1 MRLKR
6 AWCSCPLPSLVLPLA
21 HQNGITK
28 DPTMPRAPSTTA
40 LPGHLAENVMH
51 FGRVLRTA
59 GMPVPTDRIQLALNA
74 LQVAGLSSRRDFHD
88 TLMACLLDR
97 VEHRDLFDQAFT
109 LFWRDP
115 DIAGRMMA
123 MLLPRVQAKT
133 ETPPVPENRRLGEAL
148 FPHQPNQANTPP
160 PPEQIEVD
168 ATLTWNEREL
178 LQKADFDTMTA
189 DEWRAAQ
196 ALLKQ
201 MALLFPPITTRRSE
215 RAPGPGR
222 QARIDGRATLQAL
235 ARSGGE
241 LWQMRWRRPRQ
252 QPAPLV
258 VLADISG
265 SMSRYSR
272 MLLHFT
278 HALGHADA
286 RVESFVF
293 GTRLTRT
300 TRSLRQR
307 DPDIAVAQV
316 VRDVA
321 DWSGGTRITACL
333 HEFNQ
338 RWARRVLCG
347 RATVL
352 LISDGLEHGT
362 PDDPRCEGLRFEME
376 RLHKSCRRLVWLN
389 PLLRF
394 EQFQPRAA
402 GIKAMR
408 PFVDEFLPAHNL
420 QSLKSLAEVLIRRGV
435 HTNSARAR

>member
-1 MRLKR
+1 ML
-6 AWCSCPLPSLVLPLA
+6 
-21 HQNGITK
+21 
-28 DPTMPRAPSTTA
+28 RAPNVNA
-40 LPGHLAENVMH
+40 LPGRLAENVMH

-74 LQVAGLSSRRDFHD
+74 LQVGGLESRTDFHA
-88 TLMACLLDR
+88 TLQACLLDR
-97 VEHRDLFDQAFT
+97 IEHRELFDQAFT

-115 DIAGRMMA
+115 DITGRMMA
-123 MLLPRVQAKT
+123 MLLPRVQTKT
-133 ETPPVPENRRLGEAL
+133 EQPSVPENRRLGEAL
-148 FPHQPNQANTPP
+148 FPHQPNQPNPPP
-160 PPEQIEVD
+160 PPEKIEVD

-178 LQKADFDTMTA
+178 LQKADFETMTA

-196 ALLKQ
+196 RLLRQ
-201 MALLFPPITTRRSE
+201 LAPLFEPLTTRRTE
-215 RAPGPGR
+215 RASGPGAG
-222 QARIDGRATLQAL
+222 ARVDGRATLQAL
-235 ARSGGE
+235 ARTGGD
-241 LWQMRWRRPRQ
+241 LMQLRWRRPRV

-278 HALGHADA
+278 HTLGHADA

-300 TRSLRQR
+300 TRALRQR
-307 DPDIAVAQV
+307 DPDLAVSRV
-316 VRDVA
+316 VQAVQ
-321 DWSGGTRITACL
+321 DWSGGTRISACL
-333 HEFNQ
+333 HQFNQ
-338 RWARRVLCG
+338 QWARRVLSG

-362 PDDPRCEGLRFEME
+362 PDDPRCETLRFEME
-376 RLHKSCRRLVWLN
+376 RLHKSCRRLIWLN

-402 GIKAMR
+402 GIRAML
-408 PFVDEFLPAHNL
+408 PSVDEFLPAHNL
-420 QSLKSLAEVLIRRGV
+420 QSLAELAQVLAGAGRPKRLQP
-435 HTNSARAR
+435 RA

>member
-1 MRLKR
+1 MSR
-6 AWCSCPLPSLVLPLA
+6 
-21 HQNGITK
+21 
-28 DPTMPRAPSTTA
+28 MPQANASTA

-51 FGRVLRTA
+51 FGRVLRGA

-74 LQVAGLSSRRDFHD
+74 LQVAGLQSKRDFHD

-97 VEHRDLFDQAFT
+97 VEHRELFDQAFA

-123 MLLPRVQAKT
+123 LLLPRVQAKT

-148 FPHQPNQANTPP
+148 FPHQPHAPNPPP

-196 ALLKQ
+196 LLLKRL
-201 MALLFPPITTRRSE
+201 ALLFPPITTRRSE

-222 QARIDGRATLQAL
+222 QARVDGRATLQAL

-241 LWQMRWRRPRQ
+241 LWQMRWRRARH

-300 TRSLRQR
+300 TRALRQR
-307 DPDIAVAQV
+307 DPDVAVARV
-316 VRDVA
+316 VQDVA
-321 DWSGGTRITACL
+321 DWSGGTRISACL
-333 HEFNQ
+333 HDFNR
-338 RWARRVLCG
+338 RWARRVLSG

-376 RLHKSCRRLVWLN
+376 RLHKSCRQLIWLN

-394 EQFQPRAA
+394 EAFQPRAA
-402 GIKAMR
+402 GIKAML
-408 PFVDEFLPAHNL
+408 PFVDAFLPAHNL
-420 QSLKSLAEVLIRRGV
+420 QSLHELAQVLARGA
-435 HTNSARAR
+435 ARSTPAPRPG

>member
-1 MRLKR
+1 MF
-6 AWCSCPLPSLVLPLA
+6 
-21 HQNGITK
+21 
-28 DPTMPRAPSTTA
+28 RAPGAATLA
-40 LPGHLAENVMH
+40 GHLADNVMH
-51 FGRVLRTA
+51 FGRVLRQA
-59 GMPVPTDRIQLALNA
+59 GMPLATERIQLALSA
-74 LQVAGLSSRRDFHD
+74 LQVAGLESRRDFHD
-88 TLMACLLDR
+88 TLAACLLDR
-97 VEHRDLFDQAFT
+97 VEHRELFEQAFT

-115 DIAGRMMA
+115 DLTGRMRA
-123 MLLPRVQAKT
+123 LLLPRVQAKT

-148 FPHQPNQANTPP
+148 FPHQPDAPAPP
-160 PPEQIEVD
+160 PPEQIELD

-178 LQKADFDTMTA
+178 LQKADFETMTA

-196 ALLKQ
+196 RLLRQ
-201 MALLFPPITTRRSE
+201 MALLFEPIATRRSE
-215 RAPGPGR
+215 RAPRPGR
-222 QARIDGRATLQAL
+222 PDGRATLQAL
-235 ARSGGE
+235 ARHGGE
-241 LWQMRWRRPRQ
+241 LWQMRWRRPRTR
-252 QPAPLV
+252 PAPLV

-300 TRSLRQR
+300 TRALRQR
-307 DPDIAVAQV
+307 DPDIAVARV
-316 VRDVA
+316 VRDVQ

-338 RWARRVLCG
+338 HWARRVLSG

-362 PDDPRCEGLRFEME
+362 PDDPRCVQLDFEME

-394 EQFQPRAA
+394 DAFQPRAA
-402 GIKAMR
+402 GIKAML
-408 PFVDEFLPAHNL
+408 PHVDEFLPAHNL
-420 QSLKSLAEVLIRRGV
+420 QSLQELARVLAGRGQPGPM
-435 HTNSARAR
+435 R

>member
-1 MRLKR
+1 MSDTPPAPGL
-6 AWCSCPLPSLVLPLA
+6 ATDALPPPPA
-21 HQNGITK
+21 
-28 DPTMPRAPSTTA
+28 R
-40 LPGHLAENVMH
+40 LPGHLAHNVMH
-51 FGRVLRTA
+51 FGRVLRQA
-59 GMPVPTDRIQLALNA
+59 GMPVPTDRIALALTA
-74 LQVAGLSSRRDFHD
+74 LQVAGLTSKRDFHD
-88 TLMACLLDR
+88 TLAACFIDR
-97 VEHRDLFDQAFT
+97 VEHRELFEQAFF

-115 DIAGRMMA
+115 DLAGRMMA
-123 MLLPRVQAKT
+123 LLLPKVQAKT
-133 ETPPVPENRRLGEAL
+133 EAPSVPENRRLGDAL
-148 FPHQPNQANTPP
+148 FPHQPNAPQPP
-160 PPEQIEVD
+160 PPEQIDVD

-196 ALLKQ
+196 RLLLQ
-201 MALLFPPITTRRSE
+201 MAPLFEPITTRRSM
-215 RAPGPGR
+215 RAPQPGR
-222 QARIDGRATLQAL
+222 LDGRATLQAL

-241 LWQMRWRRPRQ
+241 LWQLRWRKPRE

-300 TRSLRQR
+300 TRALRMK

-316 VRDVA
+316 VRDVQ

-338 RWARRVLCG
+338 RWARRVLSG

-362 PDDPRCEGLRFEME
+362 PDDPRCEQLRFEME
-376 RLHKSCRRLVWLN
+376 RLHKSCRKLVWLN

-394 EQFQPRAA
+394 DAFQPRAA
-402 GIKAMR
+402 GIKAML
-408 PFVDEFLPAHNL
+408 PNVDEFLPAHNL
-420 QSLKSLAEVLIRRGV
+420 HSLSELAAVLAGRPAKAGLKRL
-435 HTNSARAR
+435 A

>member
-1 MRLKR
+1 M
-6 AWCSCPLPSLVLPLA
+6 
-21 HQNGITK
+21 I
-28 DPTMPRAPSTTA
+28 PSTTT
-40 LPGHLAENVMH
+40 LPAHLAHNVMH
-51 FGRVLRTA
+51 FGRVLRQA
-59 GMPVPTDRIQLALNA
+59 GLPVPTERIALALTA
-74 LQVAGLSSRRDFHD
+74 LQIAGLESKRDFHD
-88 TLMACLLDR
+88 TLAACFIDR
-97 VEHRDLFDQAFT
+97 VEHRELFEQAFY

-115 DIAGRMMA
+115 DLAGRMMA
-123 MLLPRVQAKT
+123 LLLPKVQAKT
-133 ETPPVPENRRLGEAL
+133 ETPSVPENRRLGDAL
-148 FPHQPNQANTPP
+148 FPHQPNAPQPP
-160 PPEQIEVD
+160 PPEQIDVD

-196 ALLKQ
+196 RLLQQ
-201 MALLFPPITTRRSE
+201 MAPLFEPITTRRSV
-215 RAPGPGR
+215 RAPQPGR
-222 QARIDGRATLQAL
+222 RTRLDGRATLQAL

-241 LWQMRWRRPRQ
+241 LWQLRWRKPRE

-300 TRSLRQR
+300 TRALRMK

-316 VRDVA
+316 VRDVQ

-333 HEFNQ
+333 HDFNQ
-338 RWARRVLCG
+338 RWARRVLSG

-362 PDDPRCEGLRFEME
+362 PDDPRCEQLRFEME
-376 RLHKSCRRLVWLN
+376 RLHKSCRKLVWLN

-394 EQFQPRAA
+394 DAFEPRAA
-402 GIKAMR
+402 GIKAML
-408 PFVDEFLPAHNL
+408 PHVDQFLPTHNL
-420 QSLKSLAEVLIRRGV
+420 QSLAELAAVLAGGPSQRSL
-435 HTNSARAR
+435 RALRPA